1 MDNSFFQFNN
11 FLIKNS
17 LFELSDNNE
26 TIGDLSV
33 GFKSS
38 AKLDFEKG
46 RFELELGIFVSD
58 ENEMLK
64 IEIDSVGYFSFEN
77 LTKDDLPNFLYI
89 NAPAILFPYLRAYI
103 SSLTTLSGIRPI
115 VLPTLNLT
123 ALKEDLQSNT
133 EEVSL

>member
-33 GFKSS
+33 GFKSFG
-38 AKLDFEKG
+38 KLDFEKG

-77 LTKDDLPNFLYI
+77 LTRDDLPNFLYI

-123 ALKEDLQSNT
+123 ALKEDLESNT